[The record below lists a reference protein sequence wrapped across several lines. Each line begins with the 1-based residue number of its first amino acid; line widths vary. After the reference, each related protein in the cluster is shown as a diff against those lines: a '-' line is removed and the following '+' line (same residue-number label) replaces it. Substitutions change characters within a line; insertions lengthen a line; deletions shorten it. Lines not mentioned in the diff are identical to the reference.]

1 MNTVRY
7 IFISGLYSLK
17 STSRVLTHVFI
28 APLYFFQAFPR
39 HLRRPQVFKQRG
51 AWDGEKLRERRLFI
65 VAFFLFSWWCS
76 WSEANVRRQP
86 SIQRLQLNPVLSPR
100 GHNLIKIPI
109 RRELIT
115 SDERMRT
122 SSLRKRPSR
131 HVQDVWVLSEMASG
145 RGSTNQEIKQHFAT
159 KEGCYRLL
167 DLSVYSRPTKIPY
180 SVQQCHPVRVSFV
193 TVKDQGGCND
203 RIAFNVGRELYFYI
217 YKGVRK
223 VSLNSLAFRGSLR
236 K

>member
-1 MNTVRY
+1 
-7 IFISGLYSLK
+7 
-17 STSRVLTHVFI
+17 
-28 APLYFFQAFPR
+28 
-39 HLRRPQVFKQRG
+39 
-51 AWDGEKLRERRLFI
+51 
-65 VAFFLFSWWCS
+65 
-76 WSEANVRRQP
+76 
-86 SIQRLQLNPVLSPR
+86 
-100 GHNLIKIPI
+100 
-109 RRELIT
+109 
-115 SDERMRT
+115 MRT
-122 SSLRKRPSR
+122 SSLGKRPSR
-131 HVQDVWVLSEMASG
+131 LVQDVCVLSEMASG
-145 RGSTNQEIKQHFAT
+145 RGSANQEIKQHFAT

-223 VSLNSLAFRGSLR
+223 VSINSLAFRGSLR